1 MSDGL
6 RDGAEPMAQWV
17 GLCIDAADAE
27 QTASFY
33 ASLLGWQ
40 ITASDGDR
48 WFQLRDP
55 SGGAGINIQGD
66 DQYVP
71 PVWPEA
77 PGEQQKMMHFEIE
90 VDDVETGVR
99 RAINAGGTEAPHQ
112 PPDRDADRIR
122 VVLDP
127 AGHPMCLFLRGE

>member
-1 MSDGL
+1 MT
-6 RDGAEPMAQWV
+6 RDLSSSAPVARWV
-17 GLCIDAADAE
+17 GVCIDCVDAE
-27 QTASFY
+27 RVASFY

-55 SGGAGINIQGD
+55 SGGPGLNIQGD
-66 DQYVP
+66 DQYEP

-90 VDDVETGVR
+90 VDDLEACVR
-99 RAINAGGTEAPHQ
+99 RAIDAGGSQAPFQ
-112 PPDRDADRIR
+112 PPDRDFDRIR
-122 VVLDP
+122 IMLDP
-127 AGHPMCLFLRGE
+127 AGHPMCLFLLGE